1 MTGEHVNGKNVGKVV
16 LYAISTC
23 GWCEKT
29 DSCSGPPESR
39 LILSMLTCWKAPSR
53 TMRWI
58 SSKRWNPHGSFPTL
72 VINDRKSIVGF
83 REKEIREALG
93 L

>member
-1 MTGEHVNGKNVGKVV
+1 MRKNQAALRTTGIAFDFIYVDLLEGAEQDNAMDIV
-16 LYAISTC
+16 
-23 GWCEKT
+23 E
-29 DSCSGPPESR
+29 
-39 LILSMLTCWKAPSR
+39 
-53 TMRWI
+53 
-58 SSKRWNPHGSFPTL
+58 RWNPHGSFPTL